1 MRMYDEINGFRK
13 EYVYEQYTRIVE
25 DFKDYEKITKTKML
39 NAIYKVYDNP
49 DNIVDICTTKELK
62 YLKMVL
68 DNKLKT
74 DDLLKNPEKYEIKY
88 LDEKYNWERENLY
101 HKFLLDYDYYKE
113 SYIPEEIL
121 DKVKIAL
128 KRVNWSEK
136 KKKDDLN
143 ELLVSYC
150 KMQGTALLNTV
161 CQFASG
167 ITEID
172 FEVIYNHM
180 LNDKLFNYYVFI
192 VTKNIDGLGEN
203 IPIAIFQDYYEIQ
216 DELDKQ
222 RKKQGLA
229 GDKKIDLRIFKTLF
243 YNDFDI
249 NNPKI
254 KKFLNELEHLP
265 FFWNSAIKLIREYAM
280 LNIDRDS
287 LKETIKS
294 VPALQYIDLTGFF
307 KTLDEAMDEMPS
319 GALNGYTPNEAK
331 KIKSKQVNIQ
341 INKAKRYVKQQN
353 ACIPRKDAKLF
364 YKIYFGLLE
373 FTNKKYKISNNVK
386 IYNHNGINPFE
397 IKEIVDKY
405 WKNKDT
411 ITLEFCLAN
420 PYKFNKEELSIAS
433 KFKNGIRSTFI
444 ISRYELEYTAFMEK
458 DKIYMIKGIN
468 DNIDNIIPY
477 NKLPHVAITSIIP
490 FKDNLVYDGM
500 LFGMNIRMGNE
511 FDEMIEREYDSMMK
525 YYHL

>member
-1 MRMYDEINGFRK
+1 MKMYDEINGFRK

-25 DFKDYEKITKTKML
+25 DFRDYEKITKVKML
-39 NAIYKVYDNP
+39 DAIYKVYDNP
-49 DNIVDICTTKELK
+49 QNIVDICTTRELK

-68 DNKLKT
+68 DNKYTL
-74 DDLLKNPEKYEIKY
+74 DDLLKNPGKYEIKY
-88 LDEKYNWERENLY
+88 LSEKYNWERETLRN
-101 HKFLLDYDYYKE
+101 KFLLDYDYYKE
-113 SYIPEEIL
+113 SHIPKEII
-121 DKVKIAL
+121 DKVKVAL
-128 KRVNWSEK
+128 KKVNWSEK
-136 KKKDDLN
+136 KKIDDLN

-150 KMQGTALLNTV
+150 KMQGSALLNTV

-167 ITEID
+167 ITGINP
-172 FEVIYNHM
+172 EVIWNHM
-180 LNDKLFNYYVFI
+180 LNNKLFNYYVLI

-203 IPIAIFQDYYEIQ
+203 VPLAIFQDFYEIEE
-216 DELDKQ
+216 ELEEQ

-254 KKFLNELEHLP
+254 KKFLDELQHLP
-265 FFWNSAIKLIREYAM
+265 FFWYSAIKLVREYSM
-280 LNIDRDS
+280 LNIERDS
-287 LKETIKS
+287 LKKAIKS
-294 VPALQYIDLTGFF
+294 VPALEYVDLTSFF

-331 KIKSKQVNIQ
+331 EIKTKQVNNE

-364 YKIYFGLLE
+364 YKIYFALLE
-373 FTNKKYKISNNVK
+373 FTNKKYKINNSVK

-397 IKEIVDKY
+397 IKDIVDKY
-405 WKNKDT
+405 WENKDA

-420 PYKFNKEELSIAS
+420 PYKFNKEELNITSD
-433 KFKNGIRSTFI
+433 FKKGIRSMFI
-444 ISRYELEYTAFMEK
+444 ISKYELEYTAFMEK
-458 DKIYMIKGIN
+458 DKIYMVKGLN

-477 NKLPHVAITSIIP
+477 SELPHVAITSIIP
-490 FKDNLVYDGM
+490 FKGNLVYDGM
-500 LFGMNIRMGNE
+500 LLGMDIRMGHE
-511 FDEMIEREYDSMMK
+511 FDEMVEREYDSMMK